1 MPKNIELVYSLTS
14 FGVSVTSVTVVVFR
28 LMEVVRRGSV
38 NNYYTPTQTPQV
50 QNRFRISCTLNHLG
64 LQSVTRPGVSFHPAI
79 KREFVGKRPRVEPDV
94 VDDLVEV
101 KKEQEE
107 NDNKDFK
114 IEDQEKVQEI
124 EKDKKDGKQ
133 FEEIAKPR

>member
-1 MPKNIELVYSLTS
+1 M
-14 FGVSVTSVTVVVFR
+14 
-28 LMEVVRRGSV
+28 
-38 NNYYTPTQTPQV
+38 
-50 QNRFRISCTLNHLG
+50 
-64 LQSVTRPGVSFHPAI
+64 
-79 KREFVGKRPRVEPDV
+79 GKRPRVEPDV

-124 EKDKKDGKQ
+124 EKDKKDGKH

>member
-1 MPKNIELVYSLTS
+1 MLQLKHHGCKIASHSL
-14 FGVSVTSVTVVVFR
+14 
-28 LMEVVRRGSV
+28 
-38 NNYYTPTQTPQV
+38 NY
-50 QNRFRISCTLNHLG
+50 FG

-94 VDDLVEV
+94 SDDLVEV

-107 NDNKDFK
+107 NDNKDLK

-124 EKDKKDGKQ
+124 EKDNIDGKH

>member
-1 MPKNIELVYSLTS
+1 M
-14 FGVSVTSVTVVVFR
+14 
-28 LMEVVRRGSV
+28 
-38 NNYYTPTQTPQV
+38 
-50 QNRFRISCTLNHLG
+50 
-64 LQSVTRPGVSFHPAI
+64 
-79 KREFVGKRPRVEPDV
+79 GKRPRVEPDV

-124 EKDKKDGKQ
+124 EKDKKDEKH
-133 FEEIAKPR
+133 FEDIAKPR

>member
-1 MPKNIELVYSLTS
+1 M
-14 FGVSVTSVTVVVFR
+14 
-28 LMEVVRRGSV
+28 
-38 NNYYTPTQTPQV
+38 
-50 QNRFRISCTLNHLG
+50 
-64 LQSVTRPGVSFHPAI
+64 
-79 KREFVGKRPRVEPDV
+79 GKRPRIESDV
-94 VDDLVEV
+94 ADDLVEV

>member
-1 MPKNIELVYSLTS
+1 MLQLKHHRYKIAPIIFY
-14 FGVSVTSVTVVVFR
+14 
-28 LMEVVRRGSV
+28 
-38 NNYYTPTQTPQV
+38 
-50 QNRFRISCTLNHLG
+50 TLNYLG

-79 KREFVGKRPRVEPDV
+79 KREFVGKRPRVEPDT
-94 VDDLVEV
+94 VDDLLEV

-107 NDNKDFK
+107 NDNKDLK

-124 EKDKKDGKQ
+124 EKDNIDGKH